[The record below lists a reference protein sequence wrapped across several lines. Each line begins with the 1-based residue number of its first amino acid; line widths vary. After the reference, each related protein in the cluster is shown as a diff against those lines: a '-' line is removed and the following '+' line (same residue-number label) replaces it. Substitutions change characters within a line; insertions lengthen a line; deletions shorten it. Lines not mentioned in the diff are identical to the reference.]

1 MSFTTYRE
9 QQGTYASSH
18 CRSEVLHTINTKQ
31 GRAQRSR
38 ASVKRTL
45 STRDK
50 IFDVGGI
57 DSCCNVVRCFGWLIA
72 CAFCYVRLF
81 CCAG

>member
-31 GRAQRSR
+31 GRHQHSR

-50 IFDVGGI
+50 IFDVVVIVVWGASIPAVMWLGALGG
-57 DSCCNVVRCFGWLIA
+57 L
-72 CAFCYVRLF
+72 
-81 CCAG
+81 

>member
-50 IFDVGGI
+50 IFDV
-57 DSCCNVVRCFGWLIA
+57 VVIVVWGASIPAVMWLGA
-72 CAFCYVRLF
+72 
-81 CCAG
+81 

>member
-50 IFDVGGI
+50 IFDV
-57 DSCCNVVRCFGWLIA
+57 VVIVVWGASIPAVMWLGA
-72 CAFCYVRLF
+72 LCGL
-81 CCAG
+81 